1 MAELMVEHQAGIPLL
16 MKPRSGTSRDIP
28 DVGEAVRLH
37 VQPLHTTYGLPS
49 LVADRALSREANLE
63 KLAQTQMKWMT
74 RVPATLHD
82 AQAAL
87 APVDPPAMVALQE
100 GYRAHE
106 LTSTD
111 GGVEPRWVLIDSKA
125 RQAQAQRTIDQTWR
139 QQRDQELKALKQ
151 FCGLTCA
158 CEADACQALATFAQ
172 HLQATCLGAS
182 TVRATPRDG
191 KRGRP
196 GQGAQPDQLVDQI
209 EGALASSLAAR
220 QALIDQHSCVILA
233 TNELD
238 ATHLPPQTLWQG
250 YQDQTHV
257 ERGLRFLKDPE
268 FLAASLYRKKPER
281 IMALLIVMTV
291 C

>member
-1 MAELMVEHQAGIPLL
+1 
-16 MKPRSGTSRDIP
+16 
-28 DVGEAVRLH
+28 
-37 VQPLHTTYGLPS
+37 
-49 LVADRALSREANLE
+49 
-63 KLAQTQMKWMT
+63 MKWMT
-74 RVPATLHD
+74 RVPATWRE

-111 GGVEPRWVLIDSKA
+111 GGVELRWVLIDSKA
-125 RQAQAQRTIDQTWR
+125 RQAQAQRTIDQQWR
-139 QQRDQELKALKQ
+139 QQGDQELTALKQ
-151 FCGLTCA
+151 LCGVTCA

-191 KRGRP
+191 TRGRP

-233 TNELD
+233 TTELD
-238 ATHLPPQTLWQG
+238 ATHLPPQTLWEG

-257 ERGLRFLKDPE
+257 ERDFRFLKDPE
-268 FLAASLYRKKPER
+268 FLATSLSRKKPER
-281 IMALLIVMTV
+281 IMALLMVMTV